1 MLKRLEIKNF
11 KSLKNLLLDCR
22 RVNIFI
28 GKPNT
33 GKSNILETIGLL
45 SHLYYG
51 NLRGFVRFEYLPN
64 LFYDQDIDNEIIIR
78 ADLENLKYTLKI
90 MYQNNLFKC
99 YLKKE
104 GVETS
109 EGEIFSYDY
118 MGRGSRVVASE
129 FERFKFYRFTIKDK
143 FSTKDSRFLLPPH
156 GDNLLS
162 ILLVN
167 KQLRKLVRSIL
178 SEYGFRLVLKPIEDK
193 IEFEKE
199 YEEIVISYP
208 YSLLSDTLQ
217 RIIFHLVAIE
227 SNKDSVI
234 AFEEPEAHAFPYYTK
249 FLAERIA
256 LDQNNNQYFI
266 STHNPYFLLSII
278 EKTRL
283 NELAVF
289 ITYYQDY
296 QTRVKQLSE
305 EEIEKILDLGP
316 DVFFNIELF
325 IEGNK

>member
-1 MLKRLEIKNF
+1 I
-11 KSLKNLLLDCR
+11 
-22 RVNIFI
+22 V
-28 GKPNT
+28 
-33 GKSNILETIGLL
+33 
-45 SHLYYG
+45 
-51 NLRGFVRFEYLPN
+51 
-64 LFYDQDIDNEIIIR
+64 IR
-78 ADLENLKYTLKI
+78 IDLENIRYILRIAYRD
-90 MYQNNLFKC
+90 NLFKC
-99 YLKKE
+99 YLRKE
-104 GVETS
+104 GDGAS
-109 EGEIFSYDY
+109 EAEMFSYNY
-118 MGRGSRVVASE
+118 VGRGGRVVASE
-129 FERFKFYRFTIKDK
+129 FEKFKFYRFVVKDK
-143 FSTKDSRFLLPPH
+143 FSVKDSRFLLPPH

-162 ILLVN
+162 ILLTN
-167 KQLRKLVRSIL
+167 KQLRKLVSGIL

-227 SNKDSVI
+227 SNKDSII

-266 STHNPYFLLSII
+266 STHNPYFLLSVI
-278 EKTRL
+278 EKCPL
-283 NELAVF
+283 DELAVF

-296 QTRVKQLSE
+296 QTRIKQLTS

-316 DVFFNIELF
+316 DVFFNIESF